1 MTGQAEAKRWKERES
16 GGSRTQKM
24 RALMRI
30 KPNEETNMKYPTQ
43 PPLPMLR
50 ISLNFILSSQYLF
63 PILVLNWS
71 SIWRNVLISWL
82 QKRAFMHHTHTDER
96 DTKESYSSSIVLFPK
111 GSINIKFRS
120 HSLFNTL
127 NSKRHWSLLSIFL
140 ATSPH
145 LLKQTFHY

>member
-1 MTGQAEAKRWKERES
+1 MQCTHASFSININFEKADDGTSRSEKMKERES

-50 ISLNFILSSQYLF
+50 NSLNFILSSQYLF

-96 DTKESYSSSIVLFPK
+96 DTKESYSSSIVLFP
-111 GSINIKFRS
+111 RDQ
-120 HSLFNTL
+120 
-127 NSKRHWSLLSIFL
+127 L
-140 ATSPH
+140 A
-145 LLKQTFHY
+145 

>member
-50 ISLNFILSSQYLF
+50 NSLNFILSSQYLL
-63 PILVLNWS
+63 PVLVLNWS
-71 SIWRNVLISWL
+71 SIWRNVLISVV
-82 QKRAFMHHTHTDER
+82 
-96 DTKESYSSSIVLFPK
+96 TKKSLYASYSYRRKRHQRKLQLLNSFVPK

-120 HSLFNTL
+120 HSLVKTL
-127 NSKRHWSLLSIFL
+127 NSKRHWSLLSIIL